1 MMSKATSQYYPPRA
15 KWYGPMR
22 YLFRGVRRRL
32 ALERFQLPA
41 GISIPGLVGSLLVP
55 GLGVYFRSRIW
66 GRTLLICCALLAMT
80 FLVALGYPLGNIA
93 FGLLLSIH
101 VSSFTY
107 YCSPWLNSE
116 TLVRRMLVA
125 LMLTFCLGALIY
137 FPIRNTLQ
145 NHYFLPLRFENQV
158 IVMRKT
164 VVAEVKPGDF
174 IAYQLEPI
182 SEEGVYVHGG
192 TTGGRI
198 LASAGD
204 RVEFNKMTFSVNG
217 VKQLR
222 LPHMP
227 VSGDMVVPEK
237 CWFIWPNLAM
247 VGGHGNVSEAT
258 ISYYVLQMATVSQ
271 HQFIGK
277 PFKSWFGR
285 PQDL

>member
-1 MMSKATSQYYPPRA
+1 MSKATSPYYPPRA
-15 KWYGPMR
+15 KWYSPAR
-22 YLFRGVRRRL
+22 YLFRGVRSRL

-41 GISIPGLVGSLLVP
+41 GISISGLAGSLLVP

-66 GRTLLICCALLAMT
+66 GRTLLICCAMLALT
-80 FLVALGYPLGNIA
+80 FLIALGYPLGNMA

-101 VSSFTY
+101 VSSVTY

-116 TLVRRMLVA
+116 TLGRRMLVA
-125 LMLTFCLGALIY
+125 LLLTFCLGALIY
-137 FPIRNTLQ
+137 FPIRNALQ
-145 NHYFLPLRFENQV
+145 NHYFLPLRVESQV
-158 IVMRKT
+158 IVMHRT
-164 VVAEVKPGDF
+164 VVADVKRGDF

-182 SEEGVYVHGG
+182 SQEGVYVHGG

-198 LASAGD
+198 LATAGD
-204 RVEFNKMTFSVNG
+204 RVEFDKVTFAVNG

-227 VSGDMVVPEK
+227 ASGGLVVPEN
-237 CWFIWPNLAM
+237 CWFIWPNLATI
-247 VGGHGNVSEAT
+247 GGHGNVTEAM
-258 ISYYVLQMATVSQ
+258 IAPYVLRMANVSQ
-271 HQFIGK
+271 SQFIGK